1 MQLNGKS
8 GFFALVLLLL
18 ALCLTACMEQT
29 APDPAPAAAQS
40 EPDNAASSEE
50 PVQSLQPDPVA
61 EVQPQLEC
69 TLHPAYMFGQ
79 NGFFFPE
86 RALTRAETA
95 QVLVYVF
102 DPAENV
108 QADYTDVE
116 EDSWFF
122 PCVTAV
128 AGLLPGDAGG
138 TFRPYDAITLSE
150 FVSAICR
157 GTGCRLPQGSAA
169 DVLPDAAVHYAALFG
184 WIDGI
189 ASGDQNVT
197 RAQAVQI
204 LNRALG
210 RTPDRTAIDALDERV
225 FLDVSPGHE
234 AYYDI
239 TEAALEHSCFEDED
253 GECWDGES
261 VFVFPLEPGLHM
273 AGGNALYVLDDGSIL
288 TEPGLFTEGRFTY
301 LVSDDSGRIYAD
313 DALHLVGDQVVFCK
327 RDGTILKNA
336 RRYDYYFD
344 ETGSYSTG
352 DASLDAL
359 VDAAI
364 AACTTQDMAQ
374 EEKLRACYEYVRAF
388 KYLGRNAALPRTIKT
403 MPHENAVE
411 YARKIF
417 ETGKGDCYNFAAS
430 FCFLARALGYEAT
443 AVVGSCGYA
452 WSYSAIAHGWVEII
466 MDGETYLFDPQ
477 IENYNLRAGISN
489 ATHSAY
495 CVSYESAPGRY
506 YKN

>member
-8 GFFALVLLLL
+8 VLFALILLLL

-40 EPDNAASSEE
+40 EPINAASSEE

-79 NGFFFPE
+79 NGFFFPD
-86 RALTRAETA
+86 RALTRAETV

-102 DPAENV
+102 EPAEDV
-108 QADYTDVE
+108 QAEYTDVE
-116 EDSWFF
+116 EDSWFY
-122 PCVTAV
+122 PCVTAA
-128 AGLLPGDAGG
+128 AGLLPGDADGA
-138 TFRPYDAITLSE
+138 FRPYDAITLSE
-150 FVSAICR
+150 FAAAICR

-184 WIDGI
+184 WIDGT

-239 TEAALEHSCFEDED
+239 TEAALEHSCFEGED

-261 VFVFPLEPGLHM
+261 VFFFPLEPGLHM
-273 AGGNALYVLDDGSIL
+273 AGGNALYLLDDGSIL

-301 LVSDDSGRIYAD
+301 LVAD
-313 DALHLVGDQVVFCK
+313 DNGQIFADEALHLVGDQVVFCK
-327 RDGTILKNA
+327 RDGTILKSA

-364 AACTTQDMAQ
+364 AACTTQDMTQ
-374 EEKLRACYEYVRAF
+374 KEKLRACYEYVRAF
-388 KYLGRNAALPRTIKT
+388 KYLGRNAALPRSVKTI
-403 MPHENAVE
+403 PHENAVE